1 MSKCW
6 IKPTPTMSWNSAN
19 VKRFAVG
26 LCYPGPQYSRQPGMD
41 YDPHTP
47 AMSTMYMGQQ
57 ITHPTPLPMQ
67 PPPQQIQ
74 QQRTKTILTIQ
85 DPNTLEE
92 VDLGARADAA
102 ADAKKDEGKGRK
114 DIDET
119 EQKKSEVMRQFTRQL
134 QERNEMDQ
142 AETAASATPTP
153 PSTKPNSVSP
163 EPPVEA
169 TSSSA
174 SAEEQK
180 PLEKESTPE
189 VREDSQQESTP
200 EMKPPESQPAPDE
213 PAPAVESVAEPVAEV
228 TEVAEPVAEPLVEE
242 PKPASPFEEET
253 KAKSSAEEEEAD
265 RPSSAATPEI
275 PTETEEASA
284 ISEA

>member
-1 MSKCW
+1 MIIS
-6 IKPTPTMSWNSAN
+6 
-19 VKRFAVG
+19 
-26 LCYPGPQYSRQPGMD
+26 LPQ
-41 YDPHTP
+41 
-47 AMSTMYMGQQ
+47 
-57 ITHPTPLPMQ
+57 
-67 PPPQQIQ
+67 
-74 QQRTKTILTIQ
+74 
-85 DPNTLEE
+85 N
-92 VDLGARADAA
+92 
-102 ADAKKDEGKGRK
+102 GRK

-228 TEVAEPVAEPLVEE
+228 AEPVVEPL
-242 PKPASPFEEET
+242 
-253 KAKSSAEEEEAD
+253 SSAEEEEEAD

-275 PTETEEASA
+275 PIETEEAGTG
-284 ISEA
+284 SEA